1 MKDVTFEYLVNG
13 KRLPSGQLTST
24 SVSQVFGSNEFSVAG
39 NYSKTEEINEV
50 QVIIKTQDKIQST
63 ISVKP
68 CGPIP
73 TETQRCIPK
82 VPTDTKPSSTDMFM
96 KRLWAF
102 KRINYLLTNA
112 KECIKLVTAF
122 NIGNN
127 DSCLQEALGLAL
139 EYNFVTDL
147 TSLVIEQN
155 DDYIKKGPVQINLN
169 PKFEEEPE
177 FGERFGFNNI
187 QSGLLTGVL
196 GNIFFCLFHWICEIL
211 MPCPFMDPKKFG
223 QTKTGFSYSKFRLKT
238 FCRGTQFN
246 SIIGLAQIVSTG
258 AKHICSVNLH
268 QLLF

>member
-13 KRLPSGQLTST
+13 EKLSPRQLTST
-24 SVSQVFGSNEFSVAG
+24 SINQVFGSSEFSVAG

-82 VPTDTKPSSTDMFM
+82 VPTDTKPSSTDIFM

-102 KRINYLLTNA
+102 KRINYLLTGA
-112 KECIKLVTAF
+112 KECIKLVAAY

-127 DSCLQEALGLAL
+127 DSCIQEALGLAL

-147 TSLVIEQN
+147 TSLVIEETN
-155 DDYIKKGPVQINLN
+155 DYIKEGPVQVNEN
-169 PKFEEEPE
+169 P
-177 FGERFGFNNI
+177 
-187 QSGLLTGVL
+187 
-196 GNIFFCLFHWICEIL
+196 
-211 MPCPFMDPKKFG
+211 
-223 QTKTGFSYSKFRLKT
+223 T
-238 FCRGTQFN
+238 FVYN
-246 SIIGLAQIVSTG
+246 SVDLPGPAPPPSTG
-258 AKHICSVNLH
+258 LIIQRGRIQTATTTAPYAVALPDGRIQTVTYETKWINNETTHCGM
-268 QLLF
+268 

>member
-24 SVSQVFGSNEFSVAG
+24 SVSQVFGSNEYSVAG
-39 NYSKTEEINEV
+39 NFPKTEEINKV
-50 QVIIKTQDKIQST
+50 QVIIKTEDKVQSA

-82 VPTDTKPSSTDMFM
+82 ISTDTEQASTENFM
-96 KRLWAF
+96 ERLVAF
-102 KRINYLLTNA
+102 KRVNYLLTNA

-139 EYNFVTDL
+139 EYSFVTDL
-147 TSLVIEQN
+147 TSLVIEKN

-211 MPCPFMDPKKFG
+211 MPCPFMDPKKFWEG
-223 QTKTGFSYSKFRLKT
+223 QNQNRIF
-238 FCRGTQFN
+238 
-246 SIIGLAQIVSTG
+246 I
-258 AKHICSVNLH
+258 
-268 QLLF
+268 